1 MEHFALVLAVSNCKV
16 FERVQ
21 MKNVFTSQ
29 LVIRIVSIYDNLIK
43 LLLLF
48 QSDELSP
55 PDAPRI
61 KTFEGNHSETVIFI
75 TT

>member
-1 MEHFALVLAVSNCKV
+1 
-16 FERVQ
+16 

-48 QSDELSP
+48 QSDEVSP

-61 KTFEGNHSETVIFI
+61 KPLEGNHSETVIFI
-75 TT
+75 AT

>member
-1 MEHFALVLAVSNCKV
+1 MIVAKKLCCQNEIAFCC
-16 FERVQ
+16 F
-21 MKNVFTSQ
+21 FTSQ
-29 LVIRIVSIYDNLIK
+29 LVIRIFSIYDNLIK

-48 QSDELSP
+48 QNDEVSP

-75 TT
+75 AT

>member
-1 MEHFALVLAVSNCKV
+1 MIVAKKLCCQNEIAFCCI
-16 FERVQ
+16 
-21 MKNVFTSQ
+21 FTSQ
-29 LVIRIVSIYDNLIK
+29 LVIRIVSIYDKLIK

-48 QSDELSP
+48 QSDEVSP
-55 PDAPRI
+55 PDALRI

>member
-1 MEHFALVLAVSNCKV
+1 
-16 FERVQ
+16 

-29 LVIRIVSIYDNLIK
+29 LVIRIISIFDNLIK

-48 QSDELSP
+48 QSDEVSP

-61 KTFEGNHSETVIFI
+61 KTFEGNHSETFIFI
-75 TT
+75 AT